1 MTKTN
6 RKQTN
11 KLPMTSS
18 LTISQREVQELGKE
32 ESHQDVSEEEE
43 SSLLEHEDLSWK
55 VARLVKCQ
63 TRINN
68 NNGEKQQLE
77 KENEVAQVTN
87 DGELMERTD
96 LFDKQF
102 LQNVADIVGKVWNMG
117 SRIFKTKK
125 EALKERT
132 RVWKSSEHWEET
144 KKGHEDKSDEK
155 VTLKVRTVWHPG
167 EHLRTREPKHEHVD
181 KSNKEE
187 TKEERTKVGKPDIG
201 WDEDA
206 NEFLKQHS
214 RRAPAT
220 AAPAAAVRAAPVA
233 AASALP
239 QPSVGPSGDR
249 VAYVRRVATITVA
262 EGGRKERQKETEK
275 KKPTRPET
283 GVSSRTSITAANEGR
298 EENQGKTE
306 TAKSNVSEAKT
317 TETRKTETAAS
328 TMTTIKTTEGGKKGR
343 QKQEEL
349 KEVHRISE
357 ALKQSKE
364 EFEAELEVKVKAI
377 EEVNLTRA
385 KRAELDNVIK
395 DLKYEVEET
404 EKQSDAVDAA
414 CDKLEQ
420 EKKVLVQKLLEQK
433 QYSNKMY
440 ELNLRLQEG
449 QELSLVMA
457 ESQAGLSDQE
467 IKELDAGNQ
476 NLLGK
481 VLDMDGNLSKRLDKQ
496 EHMDNTLM
504 NRIKKLHS
512 NNSDSVSSIRLRL
525 SDLDK
530 DGKDN
535 ITQIVNPQKTIN
547 NQNERVN
554 TVNANRQKATEKDKF
569 RPAEDR
575 LANINSHIQGL
586 NKTMVVSEQKHTE
599 TAEKIQEVTVL
610 TSNIQVQVKAQEQ
623 KMVEQ
628 SANDMNQIKEQL
640 KDIENQAGVSGQK
653 IKELDAGHQT
663 LVEKISGM
671 ENGVADRLDD
681 LAKADASLLAK
692 LSALESTNDQTVRA
706 ATADLEKKIHDA
718 EHRLDQSSKTE
729 IQSFTQ
735 HLEEQMRTNNSNTE
749 RRLAEADAGS
759 QQLLEKLLE
768 VEKDVEGKV
777 RDNASSVQNQL
788 TNLDADNKNNAQMLV
803 TLRESINIQ
812 VQETKKVDAERQ
824 RSDAKAEE
832 VHNFQ
837 ILFEQDSHPQT
848 RNLLQSLW
856 NEYLSEEQRDISH
869 EMRSQAVVPG
879 ESREKKTGDMS
890 SLHETFQFEN
900 KFGEP
905 QEKLPRQSL
914 EKAFQGAQMEG
925 EMMLARSGGLPF
937 PKTIG
942 SKCSDQQGGSSNT
955 LLQHLWK
962 NFMARGKHESSHGV
976 AAQVVMHGQPK
987 DKEEESFQ
995 VPYVQEG
1002 FKFRGNDGQSHGERK
1017 ELQRPTNDIGGNIPF
1032 PHHAVDAAETTDSG
1046 RVEKSQEEAPLPERQ
1061 SLRGGLASMERIQ
1074 AKPFQRNQRRFKG
1087 RKYHCGPTQKRHK
1100 RSASCESCGK
1110 RFLRL
1115 SNLRRHFWLHGGTHP
1130 PKCSKCRILY
1140 RFSSS
1145 ITSLRRLFLEEQRPK
1160 EERIGRVRKPC
1171 KDCEKVSTGRTFLR
1185 CHQENTHGA
1194 GLKTCKECCQKYKRE
1209 LCQARQQTIHVG
1221 LRCSPSGQDLGDDPY
1236 LVQLGKADPRRDRFE
1251 YQECGAN
1258 FKRMR
1263 HFREH
1268 VQGHEQMLA
1277 CHRCSKS
1284 SQLQGGLHK
1293 HLPSHGGHVESHCK
1307 ECKNMLHATSYLKRH
1322 MDIQL
1327 WARLL
1332 LKVSAMH
1339 KSSRIEAT
1347 VENHTRMQQ
1356 DIPMAEQPW

>member
-1 MTKTN
+1 M
-6 RKQTN
+6 
-11 KLPMTSS
+11 
-18 LTISQREVQELGKE
+18 
-32 ESHQDVSEEEE
+32 
-43 SSLLEHEDLSWK
+43 LEHEDLSWK

-167 EHLRTREPKHEHVD
+167 EHLRTREPKHEHVH

-306 TAKSNVSEAKT
+306 TAKSNVSEAKTTETRKTETAASTMTTIKTTEGGEGDQTETVKSNVSEAKT

-575 LANINSHIQGL
+575 LANINSDIQGL

-599 TAEKIQEVTVL
+599 TAEKIQEVTIL
-610 TSNIQVQVKAQEQ
+610 ISNIQVQVKSQKQ

-628 SANDMNQIKEQL
+628 SANDMNKIETQL
-640 KDIENQAGVSGQK
+640 KDV
-653 IKELDAGHQT
+653 DAVHQT
-663 LVEKISGM
+663 LVQKVSGM
-671 ENGVADRLDD
+671 ENGVAE
-681 LAKADASLLAK
+681 K
-692 LSALESTNDQTVRA
+692 LYE

-718 EHRLDQSSKTE
+718 EYKLDQSGKAE
-729 IQSFTQ
+729 IQSVYQ
-735 HLEEQMRTNNSNTE
+735 HLERQMQTNNSN
-749 RRLAEADAGS
+749 
-759 QQLLEKLLE
+759 
-768 VEKDVEGKV
+768 
-777 RDNASSVQNQL
+777 
-788 TNLDADNKNNAQMLV
+788 
-803 TLRESINIQ
+803 
-812 VQETKKVDAERQ
+812 
-824 RSDAKAEE
+824 
-832 VHNFQ
+832 
-837 ILFEQDSHPQT
+837 
-848 RNLLQSLW
+848 
-856 NEYLSEEQRDISH
+856 
-869 EMRSQAVVPG
+869 
-879 ESREKKTGDMS
+879 
-890 SLHETFQFEN
+890 
-900 KFGEP
+900 
-905 QEKLPRQSL
+905 
-914 EKAFQGAQMEG
+914 
-925 EMMLARSGGLPF
+925 
-937 PKTIG
+937 
-942 SKCSDQQGGSSNT
+942 
-955 LLQHLWK
+955 
-962 NFMARGKHESSHGV
+962 
-976 AAQVVMHGQPK
+976 
-987 DKEEESFQ
+987 KEEELG
-995 VPYVQEG
+995 YV
-1002 FKFRGNDGQSHGERK
+1002 
-1017 ELQRPTNDIGGNIPF
+1017 LQ
-1032 PHHAVDAAETTDSG
+1032 
-1046 RVEKSQEEAPLPERQ
+1046 
-1061 SLRGGLASMERIQ
+1061 
-1074 AKPFQRNQRRFKG
+1074 KPW
-1087 RKYHCGPTQKRHK
+1087 
-1100 RSASCESCGK
+1100 S
-1110 RFLRL
+1110 
-1115 SNLRRHFWLHGGTHP
+1115 
-1130 PKCSKCRILY
+1130 
-1140 RFSSS
+1140 
-1145 ITSLRRLFLEEQRPK
+1145 
-1160 EERIGRVRKPC
+1160 
-1171 KDCEKVSTGRTFLR
+1171 
-1185 CHQENTHGA
+1185 
-1194 GLKTCKECCQKYKRE
+1194 
-1209 LCQARQQTIHVG
+1209 
-1221 LRCSPSGQDLGDDPY
+1221 
-1236 LVQLGKADPRRDRFE
+1236 
-1251 YQECGAN
+1251 
-1258 FKRMR
+1258 
-1263 HFREH
+1263 
-1268 VQGHEQMLA
+1268 
-1277 CHRCSKS
+1277 
-1284 SQLQGGLHK
+1284 
-1293 HLPSHGGHVESHCK
+1293 
-1307 ECKNMLHATSYLKRH
+1307 
-1322 MDIQL
+1322 
-1327 WARLL
+1327 
-1332 LKVSAMH
+1332 
-1339 KSSRIEAT
+1339 
-1347 VENHTRMQQ
+1347 
-1356 DIPMAEQPW
+1356 

>member
-1 MTKTN
+1 M
-6 RKQTN
+6 
-11 KLPMTSS
+11 
-18 LTISQREVQELGKE
+18 
-32 ESHQDVSEEEE
+32 
-43 SSLLEHEDLSWK
+43 LEHEDLSWK

-343 QKQEEL
+343 QKQEKL

-449 QELSLVMA
+449 QELSLGMA
-457 ESQAGLSDQE
+457 GSQAGLSDQE

-599 TAEKIQEVTVL
+599 TAEKIQEVTIL
-610 TSNIQVQVKAQEQ
+610 ISNIQVQVKSQKQ

-628 SANDMNQIKEQL
+628 SANDMNKIETQL
-640 KDIENQAGVSGQK
+640 KDV
-653 IKELDAGHQT
+653 DAVHQT
-663 LVEKISGM
+663 LVQKFSGM
-671 ENGVADRLDD
+671 ENGEAE
-681 LAKADASLLAK
+681 K
-692 LSALESTNDQTVRA
+692 LCE

-718 EHRLDQSSKTE
+718 EHKLDQSGKAE
-729 IQSFTQ
+729 IQSVYQ
-735 HLEEQMRTNNSNTE
+735 HLERQMQTNNSNKEEEHTIKNNKRTMKMHATE
-749 RRLAEADAGS
+749 QKSMNSKREKREDRLNVFPQPEPREVQVANNNEKEVIRKSHASEMHGPIAKEEEKEDKSELNENEKKGKAEEKYMDKLAAKEDSEENNNSDEKRQRREKEKEKGKEPQEFDDNQTNTEYSKNQNIKEPEAFDLPENMDLDDKEAEDNFEEAVANEPEKMPDLEDEVDDEEEGEDDEGKDEKGKTDIENLAEG
-759 QQLLEKLLE
+759 EKE
-768 VEKDVEGKV
+768 GEEKMD
-777 RDNASSVQNQL
+777 DNGPKDTEEDMDQDDQNENDTKEKESRHEEAQFAMDIDEE
-788 TNLDADNKNNAQMLV
+788 TDDQEAPEQKSNLDQNKNNKGDEGMNN
-803 TLRESINIQ
+803 ESKQ
-812 VQETKKVDAERQ
+812 TTEDKKSFGVKRN
-824 RSDAKAEE
+824 EE
-832 VHNFQ
+832 
-837 ILFEQDSHPQT
+837 
-848 RNLLQSLW
+848 
-856 NEYLSEEQRDISH
+856 
-869 EMRSQAVVPG
+869 
-879 ESREKKTGDMS
+879 K
-890 SLHETFQFEN
+890 
-900 KFGEP
+900 
-905 QEKLPRQSL
+905 
-914 EKAFQGAQMEG
+914 
-925 EMMLARSGGLPF
+925 
-937 PKTIG
+937 
-942 SKCSDQQGGSSNT
+942 
-955 LLQHLWK
+955 
-962 NFMARGKHESSHGV
+962 
-976 AAQVVMHGQPK
+976 
-987 DKEEESFQ
+987 KEEEPKKQEAGSGTESQEERSLAENISNNEIERLKVIEDITGEEGKQSASVFIHVMDEKEEDKNALDNVKDREEVKEQ
-995 VPYVQEG
+995 VLPKDWDVKKPEEKEKKIVQKKKEERE
-1002 FKFRGNDGQSHGERK
+1002 KDKKKSSKGEEKEMEKMRK
-1017 ELQRPTNDIGGNIPF
+1017 ELEQF
-1032 PHHAVDAAETTDSG
+1032 
-1046 RVEKSQEEAPLPERQ
+1046 AP
-1061 SLRGGLASMERIQ
+1061 
-1074 AKPFQRNQRRFKG
+1074 K
-1087 RKYHCGPTQKRHK
+1087 
-1100 RSASCESCGK
+1100 
-1110 RFLRL
+1110 
-1115 SNLRRHFWLHGGTHP
+1115 
-1130 PKCSKCRILY
+1130 
-1140 RFSSS
+1140 
-1145 ITSLRRLFLEEQRPK
+1145 
-1160 EERIGRVRKPC
+1160 
-1171 KDCEKVSTGRTFLR
+1171 
-1185 CHQENTHGA
+1185 
-1194 GLKTCKECCQKYKRE
+1194 
-1209 LCQARQQTIHVG
+1209 IH
-1221 LRCSPSGQDLGDDPY
+1221 
-1236 LVQLGKADPRRDRFE
+1236 E
-1251 YQECGAN
+1251 
-1258 FKRMR
+1258 
-1263 HFREH
+1263 
-1268 VQGHEQMLA
+1268 
-1277 CHRCSKS
+1277 
-1284 SQLQGGLHK
+1284 
-1293 HLPSHGGHVESHCK
+1293 
-1307 ECKNMLHATSYLKRH
+1307 
-1322 MDIQL
+1322 
-1327 WARLL
+1327 
-1332 LKVSAMH
+1332 
-1339 KSSRIEAT
+1339 IEAT
-1347 VENHTRMQQ
+1347 KDKRNTVEDRVFKDFCRKVGVPNIRQSEERELKTQQKRDKRLEFENQINRFTNQLKYEQQREDQLREKVTKFERRGQDVENQLEASKKAKSITMGEINKDKTKVAGQLTETTETTE
-1356 DIPMAEQPW
+1356 ATETTGTTKN